1 MENKFSISEKLKE
14 LIAIAEDTNDV
25 KTRGKLMVW
34 IAELTM
40 HTLRLVVESKKG
52 E

>member
-1 MENKFSISEKLKE
+1 MKNTLNMPERLKE

-25 KTRGKLMVW
+25 KTRRKLTVW

-40 HTLRLVVESKKG
+40 HMLRLVD
-52 E
+52 